1 MRIAVIDGQGGG
13 MGKYITE
20 KLRKEFGEA
29 IEILALG
36 TNAMATIQMLKGG
49 ANEGATGEHAIVYNT
64 EKVDLIIGSLSIVLA
79 NSMLGELTPAMA
91 AAVASSPAPKLLLPI
106 HKSNVNIVGTV
117 KEPLPH
123 AMENVIEY
131 IKQWME
137 SE

>member
-64 EKVDLIIGSLSIVLA
+64 DKVDLIIGSLSIVLA

-91 AAVASSPAPKLLLPI
+91 AAVASSPAPKLLLPR
-106 HKSNVNIVGTV
+106 HKSNVKIVGTV
-117 KEPLPH
+117 KEPLPQ
-123 AMENVIEY
+123 AMEYVIEY
-131 IKQWME
+131 IKLWME